1 MHIKKQR
8 LPFFRFFFLSLL
20 FASNEIPVQA
30 SPLLKN
36 PYIIGTA
43 TTAYLGYLYCSTPAT
58 CTPTIEMLQM
68 LSAIPVENQ
77 SFSFSETAKN
87 HTSLIS
93 GLSTIAKG
101 LMGVINPTD
110 PFIISV
116 KKNSSETYQHY
127 RVMEGTAAA
136 ALPDSKPLWIAA
148 CGWDPCYGPDR
159 SRGINENI
167 RVAKRGLLNHIIN
180 GPALFLA
187 QNDARCAFN
196 FGQNTDQNNIDF
208 AYQQAATKEVILY
221 GRCRGATAVL
231 GWMQHYQS
239 GKNVRAIILE
249 SPALSLHAACQ
260 DVSMRFTHSKVLGLL
275 AHRLFAFYYPNYN
288 HEKALQQEKIT
299 PLLLAQDTPIF
310 IGNIKQDSITSD
322 RTVTNLVKQ
331 LRKISKNPI
340 YYFISDESITHAY
353 LSTSTA
359 YQQAVNAFL
368 KKYNLPCDENL
379 AEQGQELLEQA
390 RLRAQELAA

>member
-1 MHIKKQR
+1 MHIKSKN
-8 LPFFRFFFLSLL
+8 LSFFLFLL
-20 FASNEIPVQA
+20 NALLIPQESPVQA

-58 CTPTIEMLQM
+58 CTPTFEMLQM
-68 LSAIPVENQ
+68 LSAIPVESQ
-77 SFSFSETAKN
+77 SFSFSETTEN
-87 HTSLIS
+87 RTSLIS
-93 GLSTIAKG
+93 GLLAITKG
-101 LMGVINPTD
+101 LMGIINPTD

-116 KKNSSETYQHY
+116 KKFSSEIYQHY
-127 RVMEGTAAA
+127 RVVEGTAAA
-136 ALPDSKPLWIAA
+136 TLPDSKPVWIAA

-196 FGQNTDQNNIDF
+196 FGQDTDQNNIDF
-208 AYQQAATKEVILY
+208 AYHQAATKEVLLY

-231 GWMQHYQS
+231 GWMQHRQS

-260 DVSMRFTHSKVLGLL
+260 DVSMRFTHSKVPGLL
-275 AHRLFAFYYPNYN
+275 VHRLLAFYYPNYSP
-288 HEKALQQEKIT
+288 EKATKQEEIK
-299 PLLLAQDTPIF
+299 PLLLAQDVPIF

-322 RTVTNLVKQ
+322 HTVTNLVKQ

-359 YQQAVNAFL
+359 YQQAVNTFL

-379 AEQGQELLEQA
+379 AEQGQELLEKA
-390 RLRAQELAA
+390 LLRAQELAV